1 MKENERLVIV
11 GAGPG
16 VSRQPVLTAKPGHG
30 HGSHAGRGA
39 VPTLP
44 TSPLTKEYLRGE
56 MGRDGLWIEDP
67 EWYTDNGVELR
78 LATRVKALDRQQNI
92 IETEGGEFPYD
103 ACVLATGSE
112 PVRVPVPGA
121 DDPRSGDED
130 ARKLESSS
138 GTRREGDRAVVVG
151 SGFIGCEAAASL
163 LSGAQR

>member
-1 MKENERLVIV
+1 M
-11 GAGPG
+11 
-16 VSRQPVLTAKPGHG
+16 LTAKPGHG
-30 HGSHAGRGA
+30 HGSHARRGA

-56 MGRDGLWIEDP
+56 MGRDGLWIEEP

-103 ACVLATGSE
+103 ACVLHRLGAGAHVPY
-112 PVRVPVPGA
+112 PVRKTG
-121 DDPRSGDED
+121 DPGDED

-138 GTRREGDRAVVVG
+138 GTRR
-151 SGFIGCEAAASL
+151 
-163 LSGAQR
+163 

>member
-1 MKENERLVIV
+1 M
-11 GAGPG
+11 
-16 VSRQPVLTAKPGHG
+16 LTAKPGHG

-39 VPTLP
+39 NPP
-44 TSPLTKEYLRGE
+44 YQRPPLTKEYLRGE

-121 DDPRSGDED
+121 DDPEILVMRT
-130 ARKLESSS
+130 LENSNRLRERVVRAIAPSSW
-138 GTRREGDRAVVVG
+138 
-151 SGFIGCEAAASL
+151 EAAS
-163 LSGAQR
+163 